1 MARKSNAE
9 HQASICEELGIPA
22 KDRERVMTRMWQY
35 LRLVDSASAKGD
47 RAGVVHAWQL
57 IANEADR
64 DVQFAKLM
72 VDIQDHPQYWVTMR
86 KVARKNTN
94 IIILE
99 VIDKEED
106 GLLSIR
112 QESVVENV
120 AKNVKMQLVHP
131 DFTRAKK
138 STSKE
143 EYREAFFAY
152 MQREDC

>member
-9 HQASICEELGIPA
+9 YQGSICDELGIPA
-22 KDRERVMTRMWQY
+22 KDRERVMKHMWQY

-72 VDIQDHPQYWVTMR
+72 VEVQDHPQYWVTMR
-86 KVARKNTN
+86 RVARKDTN

-99 VIDKEED
+99 VIDEEED
-106 GLLSIR
+106 GMLRIR
-112 QESVVENV
+112 QEGVTE
-120 AKNVKMQLVHP
+120 NVKMQLVHP